1 MRRDNFTVSIQVP
14 NADTDS
20 PTIAIEHTGPVETLT
35 QQLTGGDDQ
44 VYSAAE
50 IDTAFRLQESLDE
63 DDATGVFSLTH
74 RVTGEFL
81 LEVNADASAI
91 IDLVNSARNAD
102 DDGRYTVR
110 IVRTDGEPIEYE
122 LKSLLV
128 YDSEGNLLRQRS
140 LIPSGVEL

>member
-1 MRRDNFTVSIQVP
+1 MRRDNFTVSVQLP
-14 NADTDS
+14 QADTDS
-20 PTIAIEHTGPVETLT
+20 PAFVIEHTGPVETLT
-35 QQLTGGDDQ
+35 EQLTGEDDQ
-44 VYSAAE
+44 MYAADK
-50 IDTAFRLQESLDE
+50 IDTAFRLQDSLDE

-81 LEVNADASAI
+81 LEVNADAGDI
-91 IDLVNSARNAD
+91 LDLVNSARDTD

-110 IVRTDGEPIEYE
+110 IVRTDGDSIEHE

-128 YDSEGNLLRQRS
+128 YDTGGNLLRQRS